1 MWLTM
6 MIAAILFAGM
16 LAALHFGY
24 REAEKERAERP
35 AAVAIRE
42 APPVNPWLV
51 PQSPWSRRRTVEEVV
66 FEVERRIDA
75 DLQEVAHLLNWTAPE
90 NASRLYR
97 V

>member
-24 REAEKERAERP
+24 REAERERAEKL
-35 AAVAIRE
+35 AADVIRE
-42 APPVNPWLV
+42 VPQVDQWLV
-51 PQSPWSRRRTVEEVV
+51 QQGQWARRRTVDEVV

-75 DLQEVAHLLNWTAPE
+75 DLQEVAHLLGRTAPE

>member
-16 LAALHFGY
+16 LAALYFGY
-24 REAEKERAERP
+24 QETEKERAEK
-35 AAVAIRE
+35 AAADAIRE
-42 APPVNPWLV
+42 VPQVYPWLG
-51 PQSPWSRRRTVEEVV
+51 PQGQWARRRTVEEVV
-66 FEVERRIDA
+66 FEVEHRIDS
-75 DLQEVAHLLNWTAPE
+75 DLQEVSHLLGWTAPE

>member
-24 REAEKERAERP
+24 REAEKERAEKP
-35 AAVAIRE
+35 ADAIRE
-42 APPVNPWLV
+42 VPQVYPWLG
-51 PQSPWSRRRTVEEVV
+51 PQSQWTRRRTVEEVV
-66 FEVERRIDA
+66 FEVEHRIDA
-75 DLQEVAHLLNWTAPE
+75 DLQEVAHLLGWTAPE

>member
-35 AAVAIRE
+35 AADAIRE
-42 APPVNPWLV
+42 APPVNPWLG
-51 PQSPWSRRRTVEEVV
+51 PQSPWARRRTVEEVV
-66 FEVERRIDA
+66 FEVEHRIDA
-75 DLQEVAHLLNWTAPE
+75 DLQEVAHLLGWTAPE

>member
-24 REAEKERAERP
+24 REAEKERAEKP
-35 AAVAIRE
+35 APNAIRE
-42 APPVNPWLV
+42 VPQVPWLG
-51 PQSPWSRRRTVEEVV
+51 PQSQWTRQRTVEEVV
-66 FEVERRIDA
+66 FEVEHRIDT
-75 DLQEVAHLLNWTAPE
+75 DLQEVAHLLGWTAPE